1 MGRVQGVDLVSKLV
15 IKLHLMNS
23 DNNSVCLLGSTRIP
37 PCPGSFSCD
46 NRTCVNMSQVCNG
59 VPDCPRGD
67 DELVCGEFSGE
78 IVRREVRM
86 EGRMDGVKRWSKGL
100 QKVFKE

>member
-1 MGRVQGVDLVSKLV
+1 
-15 IKLHLMNS
+15 MNT
-23 DNNSVCLLGSTRIP
+23 DNNSVCLLGSILIP

-67 DELVCGEFSGE
+67 DELVCGEFSENRVNRIAECGW
-78 IVRREVRM
+78 M
-86 EGRMDGVKRWSKGL
+86 E
-100 QKVFKE
+100 